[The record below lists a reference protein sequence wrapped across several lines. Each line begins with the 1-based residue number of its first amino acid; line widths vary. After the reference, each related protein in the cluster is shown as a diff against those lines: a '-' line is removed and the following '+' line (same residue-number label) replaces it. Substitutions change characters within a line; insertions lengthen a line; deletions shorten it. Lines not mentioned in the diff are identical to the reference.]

1 MSARQLSPGTSSE
14 SSIPY
19 MAPSHCFPTAFR
31 LPLVA
36 RLGRSTPTSQY
47 PRHGPHITSIHVL
60 DDDSLLN
67 IFHLY
72 RPVLLDKD
80 EVRNDRNLQGG
91 IWARERWWYK
101 LAQVCQR
108 WRYLILGSASYLQ
121 LCLVCTYGTP
131 VSDMLA
137 HSPPLPLILDYIDES
152 RVITTE
158 EENGILFALRHR
170 DRVRRIR
177 FLMRIQVLRKV
188 ITPIDDEFPM
198 LEFLYLEASTKD
210 GEDLILPKTFRAP
223 HLHHLILINFDM
235 ELGSPLLTIP
245 DALITLS
252 LQKIQPSSAFSPN
265 DLLHRLALMSRLETL
280 GIHFHPPIP
289 TSDIDRL
296 LLDMPIT
303 HVTLPNLRW
312 FGFGGATAYLE
323 VFLPRMTTPLLEK
336 FQLRFTNE
344 STFSVPRL
352 LQFMSTA
359 KNLRLS
365 CARFEFNT
373 WGISVSVHPHEG
385 AKMYALEL
393 KVICRHLN
401 SQVPSVAQLFDV
413 LSPAFSGVEHLTL
426 SAMSL
431 VLSDGHHEVDET
443 QWRKL
448 LKSFGNVKSLL
459 VGCELVEEVS
469 RCLRSEDGEIP
480 LELLPELRELSY
492 AGKGGAFTGFIN
504 ARRAAGH
511 LVPRV
516 HVQSPF
522 LPL

>member
-1 MSARQLSPGTSSE
+1 
-14 SSIPY
+14 

-36 RLGRSTPTSQY
+36 RLGRSTPTFPNSRY
-47 PRHGPHITSIHVL
+47 AALTLSSDGDSTRNRLGPHITSIHVL

-91 IWARERWWYK
+91 IWDRERWWYK

-121 LCLVCTYGTP
+121 LCLPCTYGTP
-131 VSDMLA
+131 VAEMLA
-137 HSPPLPLILDYIDES
+137 HSPSLPLVLDYIDEN
-152 RVITTE
+152 RVITAE
-158 EENGILFALRHR
+158 EEKRIMLALGQR

-177 FLMRIQVLRKV
+177 LLMRIQVLRKV
-188 ITPIDDEFPM
+188 ITDIDDKFPV
-198 LEFLYLEASTKD
+198 LEFLYLEAPTKD
-210 GEDLILPKTFRAP
+210 NRDLILPGSFRAP
-223 HLHHLILINFDM
+223 HLRHLVLINFNV
-235 ELGSPLLTIP
+235 ELNSPLLTTP
-245 DALITLS
+245 VALITLS
-252 LQKIQPSSAFSPN
+252 LQKIQPSSAFRPN
-265 DLLHRLALMSRLETL
+265 DLLQRLALMPQLETL
-280 GIHFHPPIP
+280 GIHFHPPLP
-289 TSDIDRL
+289 NSNVERL

-303 HVTLPNLRW
+303 HATLPNLRW

-323 VFLPRMTTPLLEK
+323 VFLSRMTTPLLEK
-336 FQLRFTNE
+336 FQLRFSNE

-359 KNLRLS
+359 KNLRLTS
-365 CARFEFNT
+365 ARFEFNG
-373 WGISVSVHPHEG
+373 WGLSVFVYPHEG

-413 LSPAFSGVEHLTL
+413 LSPAFSAVEHLTL
-426 SAMSL
+426 SAMSP
-431 VLSDGHHEVDET
+431 VLLEGQNEVDET

-459 VGCELVEEVS
+459 VGGELVEEVS
-469 RCLRSEDGEIP
+469 RCLRSEDGELP

-492 AGKGGAFTGFIN
+492 AGKGGAFAGFVN
-504 ARRAAGH
+504 ARQVAGH
-511 LVPRV
+511 PVHLVRL
-516 HVQSPF
+516 QSPF
-522 LPL
+522 VLL